1 MDDHMTRNL
10 SVDEILSDIE
20 QEVFKNEKMIKLS
33 VALEYMIQLVDPKYR
48 EIFREAELKAKT
60 VDDMTK
66 ILDLVK
72 KHIGQKTAINMLGI

>member
-1 MDDHMTRNL
+1 MARNL
-10 SVDEILSDIE
+10 TVDEILSDIE

-33 VALEYMIQLVDPKYR
+33 VALEYMIQLVEPKYR

>member
-1 MDDHMTRNL
+1 MARNL
-10 SVDEILSDIE
+10 TVDEILSDIE

>member
-1 MDDHMTRNL
+1 MARNL
-10 SVDEILSDIE
+10 SVDEILADIE

>member
-1 MDDHMTRNL
+1 MARNL
-10 SVDEILSDIE
+10 TVDEILADIE

-48 EIFREAELKAKT
+48 DIFREAELKAKT

>member
-1 MDDHMTRNL
+1 MDEPMARNL

>member
-1 MDDHMTRNL
+1 MDEPMARNL
-10 SVDEILSDIE
+10 TVDEILSDIE

-33 VALEYMIQLVDPKYR
+33 VALEYMIQLVEPKYR

>member
-1 MDDHMTRNL
+1 MDEPMARNL

-20 QEVFKNEKMIKLS
+20 AEVFKNEKMIKLS

-48 EIFREAELKAKT
+48 DIFREAELKAKT

>member
-1 MDDHMTRNL
+1 MARNL

-20 QEVFKNEKMIKLS
+20 AEVFKNEKMIKLS

-48 EIFREAELKAKT
+48 DIFREAELKAKT

>member
-1 MDDHMTRNL
+1 MDEPMARNL
-10 SVDEILSDIE
+10 TVDEILSDIE

>member
-1 MDDHMTRNL
+1 MDEPMARNL
-10 SVDEILSDIE
+10 SVDEILADIE

>member
-1 MDDHMTRNL
+1 MDEPMARNL
-10 SVDEILSDIE
+10 TVDEILSDIE
-20 QEVFKNEKMIKLS
+20 AEVFKNEKMIKLS
-33 VALEYMIQLVDPKYR
+33 VALEYMIQLVEPKYR

>member
-1 MDDHMTRNL
+1 MDEPMSRNL
-10 SVDEILSDIE
+10 TVDEILSDIE

-33 VALEYMIQLVDPKYR
+33 VALEYMIQLVDAKYR
-48 EIFREAELKAKT
+48 ETFREAELKAKT